1 MAKTPSKNIGV
12 IISFINLKSKFR
24 EKRKEEQKQMAFWSF
39 EQMAKAPLKIIGVS
53 YSFINLESKFREKR
67 KEEQKQMAFWSF

>member
-1 MAKTPSKNIGV
+1 
-12 IISFINLKSKFR
+12 
-24 EKRKEEQKQMAFWSF
+24 MAFWSF